1 MKTPEA
7 VRRRK
12 FFKATTEAVDYIK
25 AIGLYSDHRTNDFT
39 RTEIRLKLV
48 NRKVQPFV
56 FSMEEY
62 AGDVVK
68 LMVDLGEYVGEGMNT
83 IVNEQIVFMRHA
95 YSRNANLPL
104 GTENANICGDSY
116 HIFLRL
122 LCETKDLRFSIRKML
137 EAALRIDGALFSANL

>member
-25 AIGLYSDHRTNDFT
+25 ASGLYSDHRTNNFT
-39 RTEIRLKLV
+39 RAEIRLKLV
-48 NRKVQPFV
+48 NRKAQPMV
-56 FSMEEY
+56 LVMEEY

-68 LMVDLGEYVGEGMNT
+68 LKVNLGEHVGEEMKSIIT
-83 IVNEQIVFMRHA
+83 EQILFMRHA

-104 GTENANICGDSY
+104 GTDAANYHGDSND
-116 HIFLRL
+116 IFLRL

-137 EAALRIDGALFSANL
+137 EAALRIDGALFSNNL